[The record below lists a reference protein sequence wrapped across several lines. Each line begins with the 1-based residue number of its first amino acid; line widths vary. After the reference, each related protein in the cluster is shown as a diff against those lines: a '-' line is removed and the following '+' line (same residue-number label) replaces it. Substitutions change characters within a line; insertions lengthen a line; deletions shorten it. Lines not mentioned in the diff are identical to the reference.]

1 MKSLCI
7 LFVLLLSV
15 TGYSQA
21 NERRDGNWWLKN
33 PRPAKAVYVL
43 GFFDG
48 IQMGERASTY
58 QLDKTSRDKTE
69 QAHKAY
75 TDKYLAH
82 VTDGQLVNGFDDF
95 YKDPQNRAIKVDE
108 AAIVVLRQIAGDP
121 RDVIKALTDTLRN
134 LSKEH

>member
-1 MKSLCI
+1 MKPLCI
-7 LFVLLLSV
+7 LFVLVLSV

-82 VTDGQLVNGFDDF
+82 VTDGQLVNGFDEF

-108 AAIVVLRQIAGDP
+108 AAIAVLRQIAGDP
-121 RDVIKALTDTLRN
+121 PDVIKALTDTLRN